1 MYCQITASY
10 KHLILISCT
19 ENGRSAQQST
29 VNNNNLFS
37 ISLSQY
43 LSTELACTNR
53 VVLVNTRSS
62 SFHYYNI
69 IVVLPLSR
77 QQQSTEGSLN
87 TWKRTSTT
95 SRIAIVQKED
105 RHNKRH
111 VSTAHR
117 PRLIE
122 ESLAQEMDSQT
133 EPVKVINN
141 YEWPGSGREAKG
153 TLLIEEF
160 QKLIS
165 WHPWDSEGNA
175 N

>member
-1 MYCQITASY
+1 M
-10 KHLILISCT
+10 
-19 ENGRSAQQST
+19 
-29 VNNNNLFS
+29 
-37 ISLSQY
+37 
-43 LSTELACTNR
+43 
-53 VVLVNTRSS
+53 
-62 SFHYYNI
+62 
-69 IVVLPLSR
+69 
-77 QQQSTEGSLN
+77 
-87 TWKRTSTT
+87 
-95 SRIAIVQKED
+95 
-105 RHNKRH
+105 
-111 VSTAHR
+111 STAHR